1 MTPDEKKA
9 ADKVRSGYN
18 SYLRFTGLGF
28 TMIGIILVFCF
39 GGYWLD
45 GLIGWKYPVLTIA
58 LSMLG
63 IAGSMV
69 YLFKETGRK

>member
-1 MTPDEKKA
+1 MN
-9 ADKVRSGYN
+9 ADNRDTVKKVRSGYN

-45 GLIGWKYPVLTIA
+45 GLIGWKYPVLTIV

-63 IAGSMV
+63 IAGSLV

>member
-1 MTPDEKKA
+1 MTPDEKETVK
-9 ADKVRSGYN
+9 KVRSGYN

-39 GGYWLD
+39 AGYWLD
-45 GLIGWKYPVLTIA
+45 GLIAWKYPVLTIA